1 MRTDPVHS
9 RWAMMRHMADLE
21 TAEAA
26 LRDAAIALVQD
37 EHGVRVEDY
46 LTTLAAAA
54 GEGALAAAGFDV
66 ARHDLTPGS
75 GLFFEPVNMLL
86 TGDRVDDVP
95 PASVYGILHDLV
107 PAPPTP
113 TELYELVARSV
124 GGAEWGQVTVT
135 VLEAN
140 QPWVLPIRSA
150 YELRATVV
158 GLEAEHGLALA
169 ERHTLTATAL
179 REAILQVGEA
189 MDRTVAV
196 RLALEVTFGMAK
208 MAPMTEAAFEAAA
221 SDAV

>member
-1 MRTDPVHS
+1 
-9 RWAMMRHMADLE
+9 MAELE

-46 LTTLAAAA
+46 LTTLAAAT

-66 ARHDLTPGS
+66 AGHDLTPGS

-86 TGDRVDDVP
+86 TGDTVDDVP
-95 PASVYGILHDLV
+95 PASVYGILQDLV
-107 PAPPTP
+107 ATPPTP

-124 GGAEWGQVTVT
+124 GSAEWGKVTVT
-135 VLEAN
+135 VPEGN

-150 YELRATVV
+150 YELRAIIVR
-158 GLEAEHGLALA
+158 LEADHGLVVA
-169 ERHTLTATAL
+169 ERHTLAATAL
-179 REAILQVGEA
+179 REAIVQVREA
-189 MDRTVAV
+189 IDRSVAV

-208 MAPMTEAAFEAAA
+208 MAPMTDGAFEAAA
-221 SDAV
+221 SDVV